1 MGHDQPSLLG
11 VVCVSELTPTPE
23 WIAHTWNELM
33 PAPIA
38 KVRLPLSPKRRA
50 QLAMRIREHP
60 DIETWLSGLRQIAA
74 SDLCRGMIATP
85 KYPCGWVVS
94 FSNQIC
100 DRRDFI
106 LKAAEG
112 AYQNRPI
119 HLSGVERREFGKFYR
134 ATGGYCS
141 HQPACVD
148 RTAHRDR
155 LMRAWLFG
163 QGSGGGKSDE
173 C

>member
-1 MGHDQPSLLG
+1 MDQPKLSG
-11 VVCVSELTPTPE
+11 VVCLSGLTPE

-50 QLAMRIREHP
+50 QLAIRIREHP
-60 DIETWLSGLRQIAA
+60 DISTWLDGLHQISN
-74 SDLCRGMIATP
+74 SDFCRGSNRR
-85 KYPCGWVVS
+85 GWVVS

-100 DRRDFI
+100 GGRDFI

-112 AYQNRPI
+112 VYQNRPI
-119 HLSGVERREFGKFYR
+119 HLSGIERQEFGRFYR
-134 ATGGYCS
+134 AGGYMCA
-141 HQPACVD
+141 HRPACVD

-155 LMRAWLFG
+155 QMRAWLG
-163 QGSGGGKSDE
+163 WTRSGGGESDGLV
-173 C
+173 